1 MVSPLDKQSYAFA
14 LNIVLLCKSISQTNK
29 EFVLTN
35 QLLKSATSIGAN
47 IRESQQAQS
56 RNDFIAKLHI
66 SLKEANET
74 RYWVD
79 LLKDSEYLAILQ
91 AQEIH
96 QQLNSIISMLITS
109 IATAKQNKLN
119 TLNT

>member
-74 RYWVD
+74 RYLVD
-79 LLKDSEYLAILQ
+79 LLKDSGYLAILQ